1 MSHAAKSVL
10 VFGVYILVAGVC
22 LLVAPNILLG
32 LLGFPP
38 TTDVWIRVLGAIVGI
53 LGFYYI
59 QAGRNELTAF
69 FRATLYGRCALLVL
83 LAGLVILGF
92 APPLIILFGVIDVL
106 GAVWTGVA
114 LRGSKASG

>member
-1 MSHAAKSVL
+1 MSHAAKSIL
-10 VFGVYILVAGVC
+10 VFGVYILVLGVV

-32 LLGFPP
+32 LFGIPP
-38 TTDVWIRVLGAIVGI
+38 TTDVWIRVLGVLVGI

-83 LAGLVILGF
+83 FIGLVVLGF
-92 APPLIILFGVIDVL
+92 APAMLILIGVIDFL
-106 GAVWTGVA
+106 GAVWTGFA
-114 LRGSKASG
+114 LRGSKATG